1 MWTVFIDLINICDT
15 MKSYREEERRGWWG
29 VEGRERKGVC
39 VFVPTCACTYTHM
52 TVILK
57 PECSS
62 EQPRSLGKHGCLGS
76 TPRFSD
82 SVGLGGA

>member
-1 MWTVFIDLINICDT
+1 MCV
-15 MKSYREEERRGWWG
+15 S
-29 VEGRERKGVC
+29 VC
-39 VFVPTCACTYTHM
+39 VCVCVCACTYTHM

-62 EQPRSLGKHGCLGS
+62 EQPRSLGKHGFLGS